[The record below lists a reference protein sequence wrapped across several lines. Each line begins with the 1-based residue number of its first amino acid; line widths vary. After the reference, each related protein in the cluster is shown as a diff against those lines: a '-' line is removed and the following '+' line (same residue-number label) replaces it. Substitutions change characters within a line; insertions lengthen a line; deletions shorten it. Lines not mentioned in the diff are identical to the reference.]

1 VTHGPA
7 ACLRVATVC
16 TFVTL
21 ASVFVLAA
29 LGVYPRL
36 VLLGFPAFFLA
47 ERTMA
52 RWRRAPDGG
61 TASHAS
67 QFALRMLAGGTVLV
81 ALATIDAL
89 R

>member
-1 VTHGPA
+1 
-7 ACLRVATVC
+7 
-16 TFVTL
+16 
-21 ASVFVLAA
+21 
-29 LGVYPRL
+29 
-36 VLLGFPAFFLA
+36 LLGFPAFVLA

-67 QFALRMLAGGTVLV
+67 QFALRMVAGGTVLI